1 MSRIAQST
9 IQELD
14 NKLDALAVVEDY
26 VRMEKKGGR
35 YWGRCPF
42 HGGGQERTP
51 SFIVDPDRKM
61 YYCFSCHQGGSV
73 IKFVMEM
80 DKLTFPEAVETLAR
94 RFGVEI
100 VREGGAVE
108 AADPEKNDR
117 IQGLV
122 DLYRGVSVSF
132 HYFLME
138 KPEGEAAKRYI
149 ISRGISDEM
158 IERFK
163 LGYAPANRAWLF
175 KFLTKKGFSESILAA
190 SGLFSEQYPR
200 SGFFSGRLM
209 FPIADRRGQIVAFGG
224 RILAGE
230 GPKYINSR
238 ETEIYHKG
246 QTLFAIDLALPE
258 IRKTK
263 AAYLAEGYMDVI
275 ALHQAGITNALAP
288 LGTAFTDEQAKLL
301 GRWVDQVNL
310 VFDSD
315 EAGQNAAVKA
325 IMTCRKN
332 GLACTVVVPGAGQ
345 DAAAPGALPGSP
357 DTEPPPAKDP
367 ADILKYQGPDALQ
380 KQMKCFILDFE
391 YLIFRSKRLYD
402 TSRSEGK
409 ARAIAFL
416 FPYLESLESEVSR
429 DACFGTVADAFGVD
443 RAAILNDYNRRHTG
457 KTAPQPEEG
466 SEDRRPPRANDELN
480 LLTLVMVNFQLY
492 PVFRAAIGIDEIE
505 DAAAKE
511 LFIAMEECYIRE
523 ERGADSLLSRISS
536 EPLRNYVAGK
546 GISKEFEGNPEQLM
560 KDGIKKISQ
569 KKLRR
574 RLSEI
579 AAELHSLEHNP
590 AVIGREHRLDELL
603 IQKMDIDTELRR
615 LKEDKV

>member
-1 MSRIAQST
+1 
-9 IQELD
+9 
-14 NKLDALAVVEDY
+14 
-26 VRMEKKGGR
+26 
-35 YWGRCPF
+35 
-42 HGGGQERTP
+42 
-51 SFIVDPDRKM
+51 
-61 YYCFSCHQGGSV
+61 
-73 IKFVMEM
+73 MEM
-80 DKLTFPEAVETLAR
+80 DKLSFPEAVETLAR

-100 VREGGAVE
+100 LREGGAAE
-108 AADPEKNDR
+108 PADPEKNNR
-117 IQGLV
+117 IQGLI

-138 KPEGEAAKRYI
+138 KPEGQAAKQYVV
-149 ISRGISDEM
+149 SRGISAEM
-158 IERFK
+158 IGRFK
-163 LGYAPANRAWLF
+163 LGYSPANRGWLF
-175 KFLTKKGFSESILAA
+175 KFLTKKGFSPSTLAA
-190 SGLFSEQYPR
+190 SGLFSGQYPQ
-200 SGFFSGRLM
+200 SSFFGGRLM
-209 FPIADRRGQIVAFGG
+209 FPIADRQGRIVAFGG
-224 RILAGE
+224 RIIAGE

-258 IRKTK
+258 IRRTKT
-263 AAYLAEGYMDVI
+263 AYLAEGYMDVI

-301 GRWVDQVNL
+301 GRWADQVNL

-325 IMTCRKN
+325 IMTCRKS
-332 GLACTVVVPGAGQ
+332 GLACMVVVPEAGPGLP
-345 DAAAPGALPGSP
+345 AAPESAPPGE
-357 DTEPPPAKDP
+357 EPAAPLKDP
-367 ADILKYQGPDALQ
+367 ADILKYQGPDALHKKMQ
-380 KQMKCFILDFE
+380 CLILDLE
-391 YLIFRSKRLYD
+391 YLILRGKRLYD

-416 FPYLESLESEVSR
+416 FPYLESLESDVSR

-457 KTAPQPEEG
+457 RTTPQQQEGGEEQ
-466 SEDRRPPRANDELN
+466 RRPPRANDELN

-492 PVFRAAIGIDEIE
+492 PAFRAAIGIDEIE

-523 ERGADSLLSRISS
+523 ERGAGSLLSRISS

-546 GISKEFEGNPEQLM
+546 GVSREFEGNPEQLM
-560 KDGIKKISQ
+560 RDGIKKISQ

-574 RLSEI
+574 RLSEL

-590 AVIGREHRLDELL
+590 AVLGREGRLDELL